1 MWSQL
6 INIVLLS
13 ISIVLTVYNVNI
25 SKVQKTPVQQ
35 NWLSIGL
42 AIQTLLPIVY
52 YLGLRPNNVLSSYI
66 VYAVIIY
73 CLLYNTKFCISC
85 KKSLIKKFIL
95 MLSMYIPIIYF
106 LLSIELFKCIE
117 PLVDVGYLTTLFL
130 IKNPLILLIT
140 TLLIIANTFICFLDR
155 KNVNSDIIILRV
167 FLNIGLLFTGTTI
180 LLSNYNLLIVSKII
194 LIIID
199 ILLVKIIWVNKGR
212 FHKND

>member
-1 MWSQL
+1 MWNQV

-25 SKVQKTPVQQ
+25 YKVQKTPVQQ

-85 KKSLIKKFIL
+85 KKSFIKKFIL

-140 TLLIIANTFICFLDR
+140 ILLIIANTFICFLDR
-155 KNVNSDIIILRV
+155 KNVYSDIIILRV
-167 FLNIGLLFTGTTI
+167 FLSIGLLFTGTTI

>member
-1 MWSQL
+1 MWNQL

-85 KKSLIKKFIL
+85 KKNLIKKFIL

-167 FLNIGLLFTGTTI
+167 FLSIGLLFTGTTI

>member
-167 FLNIGLLFTGTTI
+167 FLSIGLLFTGTTI

>member
-1 MWSQL
+1 MWNQV

-25 SKVQKTPVQQ
+25 YKVQKTPVQQ

-85 KKSLIKKFIL
+85 KKSFIKKFIL

-140 TLLIIANTFICFLDR
+140 ILLIIANTFICFLDR

-167 FLNIGLLFTGTTI
+167 FLSIGLLFTGTTI

>member
-1 MWSQL
+1 
-6 INIVLLS
+6 
-13 ISIVLTVYNVNI
+13 
-25 SKVQKTPVQQ
+25 
-35 NWLSIGL
+35 
-42 AIQTLLPIVY
+42 
-52 YLGLRPNNVLSSYI
+52 
-66 VYAVIIY
+66 
-73 CLLYNTKFCISC
+73 
-85 KKSLIKKFIL
+85 
-95 MLSMYIPIIYF
+95 MYIPIIYF

-167 FLNIGLLFTGTTI
+167 FLSIGLLFTGTTI

-199 ILLVKIIWVNKGR
+199 ILLLKIIWVNKGR